1 MKRLFILIMM
11 FTFGVLFNVNS
22 ATYYSQSSGSFFSS
36 TRWNTLRGGGGSQP
50 PVSGT
55 YSRAN
60 DEWIVQNGH
69 SITNSSGGNFFAT
82 SSIITIEAGGTI
94 TNTGRL
100 HAGSSGSPSNISNF
114 RVYGTYNH
122 NSGTTFI
129 YASTMTIFNGGVV
142 NFNTTGMSITTLNIR
157 SGGVFI
163 HNSGSNALPGTNRNF
178 INSNNGGNGNG
189 TYEIRNHGAS
199 AISAQPSWGN
209 LIINRSG
216 GVVAFSTSQ
225 TIAGNLEITAGTL
238 NLSTITTHTTAS
250 LSFAGTNQSGGSWG
264 STASSATRKN
274 NTYFTTGIT
283 GIINNTSAVLPI
295 NLLSF
300 DGFKNDGYNTLYWST
315 ASEFNNDF
323 FTIEKTTDGN
333 TYNIVGIVNGSGDSQ
348 ILNNYE
354 LQDFNLEK
362 TINYYRLKQTDYNG
376 KYKYSDIISIDNRD
390 KLSPTLIKVS
400 NTLGQEVNDY
410 TDGVYMFYYDDG
422 SMVRRFVK

>member
-1 MKRLFILIMM
+1 
-11 FTFGVLFNVNS
+11 
-22 ATYYSQSSGSFFSS
+22 
-36 TRWNTLRGGGGSQP
+36 
-50 PVSGT
+50 
-55 YSRAN
+55 
-60 DEWIVQNGH
+60 
-69 SITNSSGGNFFAT
+69 
-82 SSIITIEAGGTI
+82 
-94 TNTGRL
+94 
-100 HAGSSGSPSNISNF
+100 
-114 RVYGTYNH
+114 
-122 NSGTTFI
+122 
-129 YASTMTIFNGGVV
+129 MTIFNGGVV

-178 INSNNGGNGNG
+178 LNSNNGGNGNG

-250 LSFAGTNQSGGSWG
+250 LSFVGTNQSGGSWG

>member
-1 MKRLFILIMM
+1 MKRLFILII
-11 FTFGVLFNVNS
+11 FTFGMLFNVNS
-22 ATYYSQSSGSFFSS
+22 AIYYSQSSGTFFSS

-50 PVSGT
+50 PISGT
-55 YSRAN
+55 YSGAN

-69 SITNSSGGNFFAT
+69 SITNSTFSAFAT

-178 INSNNGGNGNG
+178 LNSNNGGNGNG

-250 LSFAGTNQSGGSWG
+250 LSFVGTNQSGGSWG

>member
-1 MKRLFILIMM
+1 MKKLFILLIALC
-11 FTFGVLFNVNS
+11 TVSVIKS
-22 ATYYSQSSGSFFSS
+22 ATYYSQSSGALNS
-36 TRWNTLRGGGGSQP
+36 TSRWNTARNGSG
-50 PVSGT
+50 STHDAMYGNTHT
-55 YSRAN
+55 Y
-60 DEWIVQNGH
+60 IIQNGH
-69 SITNSSGGNFFAT
+69 SITSSSSPNVGNG
-82 SSIITIEAGGTI
+82 SSSMIIENGGTYTHTSATTSTLTLGTLRI
-94 TNTGRL
+94 EGGGLYQADRTGQ
-100 HAGSSGSPSNISNF
+100 
-114 RVYGTYNH
+114 T
-122 NSGTTFI
+122 
-129 YASTMTIFNGGVV
+129 
-142 NFNTTGMSITTLNIR
+142 ITTLNIYAN
-157 SGGVFI
+157 GKYI

-178 INSNNGGNGNG
+178 LNSNNGGNGNG

-250 LSFAGTNQSGGSWG
+250 LSFVGTNQSGGSWG

>member
-22 ATYYSQSSGSFFSS
+22 ATYYSQSSGTFFSS

-50 PVSGT
+50 PISGT
-55 YSRAN
+55 YSGAN

-69 SITNSSGGNFFAT
+69 SITNSSGGNFFST
-82 SSIITIEAGGTI
+82 SSIITIEVGGTI

-114 RVYGTYNH
+114 RVYGRYNH

-129 YASTMTIFNGGVV
+129 YTSTMTIFNGGVV
-142 NFNTTGMSITTLNIR
+142 NFNTTGMSITTLNIQ

-178 INSNNGGNGNG
+178 LNSNNGGNGNG

-225 TIAGNLEITAGTL
+225 TIAGNLEITTGTL
-238 NLSTITTHTTAS
+238 SLSTITTHTTAA

-300 DGFKNDGYNTLYWST
+300 DGVKNDGYNTLYWST
-315 ASEFNNDF
+315 ASEENNDF
-323 FTIEKTTDGN
+323 FTIEKSNDGN
-333 TYNIVGIVNGSGDSQ
+333 IYNIVGFINGVGNSQ

-354 LQDFNLEK
+354 LQDFNIEK

-376 KYKYSDIISIDNRD
+376 KFKYSNIISIDNRIN
-390 KLSPTLIKVS
+390 KKEVLSVTNL
-400 NTLGQEVNDY
+400 LGQEINESYRGMIIITYV
-410 TDGVYMFYYDDG
+410 DG
-422 SMVRRFVK
+422 SIEKIIK